1 MRLRTVML
9 GTASAAAA
17 LALVAGRGR
26 DPGRIQSED
35 IRAVTSEGAGSLA
48 AHPLAGVSARGAVNV
63 ESLHRRRFRRDT
75 SAAYHHLRHRCFSCH
90 ALPDPRL
97 HAASEWP
104 AIVARID
111 RNLAAAGLYRL
122 TADEQRKIAG
132 FLMRHADA
140 R

>member
-1 MRLRTVML
+1 MRLRTVVL
-9 GTASAAAA
+9 GAATAAAA
-17 LALVAGRGR
+17 LAVVAGRSR
-26 DPGRIQSED
+26 DAGLIQSEV
-35 IRAVTSEGAGSLA
+35 IQAVTSEGAGSLA
-48 AHPLAGVSARGAVNV
+48 ANPLAGVSARGAVDV
-63 ESLHRRRFRRDT
+63 QSLDRRRFRRDT
-75 SAAYHHLRHRCFSCH
+75 SAAYHHFRHRCLSCH

-104 AIVARID
+104 AIVARMD

-132 FLMRHADA
+132 FLMRNADA